1 MTVIE
6 IQDGYIVSLDGVYT
20 VNLNQ
25 GSSVEITDGYTIQIN
40 NAKGDE
46 GEQGPQG
53 IQGIQGATGPKGNDG
68 IDGIGR
74 KIGNYIVGRYYPIVG
89 SGIPTTFTTLAVAS
103 NRIDLSPVTIT
114 ETITPSEI
122 GVLVTTG
129 GVPGVVFKIC
139 IYSSGAN
146 GFPENL
152 FWNSADL
159 VGTGTNVYRFSTTS
173 LPTLTRGVT
182 YWVGTFAVAALTVRA
197 IPATGLF
204 QIGGIGTTPSTANFG
219 TIIRRTMGDPFYTLP
234 NPFGFVATQI
244 TNNIAAPL
252 ILIKP

>member
-6 IQDGYIVSLDGVYT
+6 IKDGYVVSLDGVYA

-25 GSSVEITDGYTIQIN
+25 GSSVEITDDYTIQIN

-46 GEQGPQG
+46 GT
-53 IQGIQGATGPKGNDG
+53 TGQNGNNG

-74 KIGNYIVGRYYPIVG
+74 KIGNYISGRYYPIVG
-89 SGIPTTFTTLAVAS
+89 TGIPATFTTLALAA

-122 GVLVTTG
+122 GAMVTSG
-129 GVPGVVFKIC
+129 GASGVVFKII

-146 GFPENL
+146 GFPDSL
-152 FWNSADL
+152 FWESESLN
-159 VGTGTNVYRFSTTS
+159 GTGTNVFRFSTAS
-173 LPTLTRGVT
+173 MPTLQKGAT
-182 YWVGTFAVAALTVRA
+182 YWVGTFAVQSLTVRA
-197 IPATGLF
+197 LPVAGLF
-204 QIGGIGTTPSTANFG
+204 QIGGIGTTATTANFG
-219 TIIRRTMGDPFYTLP
+219 TSIQYNAVPFYPAAP
-234 NPFGFVATQI
+234 NPFPFTSSQI